1 MRFQFIA
8 EHAPEYPVRRLCRLL
23 GVSPSGYYAWQQ
35 RPVSPREKANQA
47 LLRRIEASFEASH
60 GTYGSPRV
68 YHDVKATSPCSVNR
82 VARLMRLRGLR
93 AKTTRRFRSTTKRAV
108 GRPVAPNRLQRDFTA
123 HAPNEK
129 WLADITYIPTQEGW
143 LYLATVLDVYSR
155 YIVGWAMSDQITSDL
170 TQSALQMALDKRQP
184 PVGLLH
190 HSDQG
195 RQYTDQTYQAVL
207 SAHGIQVSMNGVGTW
222 YDNAPMESF
231 FATLKREWVYPAH
244 YQTRN
249 EARSSLFYYLE
260 AFYNRHR
267 RHSSLGY
274 LRPEAYEQLYHQR
287 HL

>member
-1 MRFQFIA
+1 MTT
-8 EHAPEYPVRRLCRLL
+8 VRKQYSREFKQEALRLL

-35 RPVSPREKANQA
+35 RPVSRREKMNQE
-47 LLRRIEASFEASH
+47 LLGRIEASFEASH

-68 YHDVKATSPCSVNR
+68 YQDLKDTIPCSLNR

-93 AKTTRRFRSTTKRAV
+93 AKSTRRFRSTTQRDAHH
-108 GRPVAPNRLQRDFTA
+108 PVAPNRLQRDFTA
-123 HAPNEK
+123 PAPNEK

-143 LYLATVLDVYSR
+143 LYLAAVLDVYSR
-155 YIVGWAMSDQITSDL
+155 SIVGWAMGDRITSDL

-184 PVGLLH
+184 PAGLLH

-195 RQYTDQTYQAVL
+195 SQYTDQAYQALL
-207 SAHGIQVSMNGVGTW
+207 SAHGIQASMNGVGTW

-231 FATLKREWVYPAH
+231 FATLKREWVYPAR
-244 YQTRN
+244 YQTRI

-260 AFYNRHR
+260 AFYNRQR

-274 LRPEAYEQLYHQR
+274 LSPEAYERLYH
-287 HL
+287 HHHD